1 MKFSIHIGNHDN
13 TLSIADTVW
22 FLRQA
27 LIDCGHDVQMN
38 VGIRTDRVNILI
50 EHFLDEASIQL
61 MAQVREIGARYIV
74 IATEPIS
81 HGCFHGGVRRNHWH
95 YGNDDKWARRY
106 QGFRRVVAFSE
117 AVWVL
122 DESMLDSY
130 REALPGVKLLY
141 LPHGHVSGYRSFE
154 HRPEAEKDIDFYFSG
169 TLTQHRESVLKELQR
184 RGHKVLAH
192 EQGVAPYLRHEWQ
205 SRARV
210 CLSMR
215 LDEANLIPSVSRM
228 HYHLQQANY
237 LIHERY
243 ERPCRLDPYVMH
255 VPPAELVDFAEA
267 ALDVTDRRTAAE
279 GLLQRCSEGLPM
291 HQLLPPLLAASLE
304 AASMPDSLLAA

>member
-1 MKFSIHIGNHDN
+1 MKFSIHVGNHVN
-13 TLSIADTVW
+13 TLGIADTVW

-38 VGIRTDRVNILI
+38 VGIRTDRVNLLI
-50 EHFLDEASIQL
+50 EHFLDDASIRL
-61 MAQVREIGARYIV
+61 MAQALELGARYLV

-81 HGCFHGGVRRNHWH
+81 QGRFHGGVKRSHWH
-95 YGNDDKWARRY
+95 YGDEDKWARRY
-106 QGFRRVVAFSE
+106 QGFLRVVAFSE

-122 DESMLDSY
+122 DESMLDPY
-130 REALPGVKLLY
+130 REALPGVRLGY
-141 LPHGHVSGYRSFE
+141 LPHGHVSGYRAFE
-154 HRPEAEKDIDFYFSG
+154 HRPEADKDIDFYFSG
-169 TLTQHRESVLKELQR
+169 TLTQHRERVLKELQR
-184 RGHKVLAH
+184 RGHTVLAH
-192 EQGVAPYLRHEWQ
+192 EQGVAPYLRQEWQ

-243 ERPCRLDPYVMH
+243 ERPCWLDPYVLQ
-255 VPPAELVDFAEA
+255 VPPAELVEFAEA
-267 ALDVTDRRTAAE
+267 ALEVPDRRQVAE
-279 GLLQRCSEGLPM
+279 GLLQRFSEGLPM
-291 HQLLPPLLAASLE
+291 HRLLPPLLAASLDE
-304 AASMPDSLLAA
+304 PAAPLSLLAA